1 MYLNGLCKPLQEV
14 FPILAKKIDS
24 LSYSFI
30 KCIVN
35 EVLKKEGYHAD

>member
-14 FPILAKKIDS
+14 FQILAKKIDS
-24 LSYSFI
+24 VSYNFI

-35 EVLKKEGYHAD
+35 QLHKKEGYHAD